1 MKINAQ
7 WAEAETYSAP
17 LPTSRMP
24 LNTAKLSILDI
35 CGIFGYVSKECNRFK
50 LLFSPDLQ
58 CILLSKQFF

>member
-1 MKINAQ
+1 MQINAQ

-24 LNTAKLSILDI
+24 LNAAKLSTLDI

-50 LLFSPDLQ
+50 LLFSPDLR
-58 CILLSKQFF
+58 CILFSKQFF